1 MELTRRVPED
11 APVGKVTELWVLYV
25 SESLLCKLN
34 LHYTSEALE
43 RPYSGNM
50 KEKKKSSN
58 EREGIEV
65 KTKRQQQVNCQKN
78 DERISTQVGQGI
90 ILFQPSTI
98 G

>member
-50 KEKKKSSN
+50 KEKKK
-58 EREGIEV
+58 E
-65 KTKRQQQVNCQKN
+65 Q
-78 DERISTQVGQGI
+78 
-90 ILFQPSTI
+90 
-98 G
+98 